1 MHETQKSPLIRC
13 PNVKLDYLIFKT
25 NICLLLKRES
35 LSLYLSL
42 SLSLSG
48 TFLIY
53 VVEKSGII
61 TIRFNPT
68 VELVM

>member
-35 LSLYLSL
+35 LSL
-42 SLSLSG
+42 SLSG